1 MKNVNKSNISTR
13 KMEGFYMRII
23 IDIETNNTENT
34 SKIGERLNQS
44 SEDTM
49 FDIIKEAVEGIIER
63 SHFTTDYFK
72 GCKVTRE

>member
-1 MKNVNKSNISTR
+1 MK
-13 KMEGFYMRII
+13 II
-23 IDIETNNTENT
+23 IEIETNERDNT
-34 SKIGERLNQS
+34 SNPRERLNQS

-49 FDIIKEAVEGIIER
+49 FDIIKEEVEGIIER